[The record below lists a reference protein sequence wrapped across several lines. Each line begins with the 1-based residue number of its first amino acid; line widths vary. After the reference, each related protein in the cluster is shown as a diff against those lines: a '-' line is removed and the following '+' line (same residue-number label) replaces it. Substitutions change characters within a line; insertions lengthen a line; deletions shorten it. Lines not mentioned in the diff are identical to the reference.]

1 MPSILESL
9 YYGNLLP
16 EEQVVPK
23 GPQYRQLSRELSEA
37 MVAWREKLSGEHF
50 TELEALIDLQQ
61 KIQGMEMTE
70 AFTNGFKLGA
80 GLMIEV
86 LIGSGR
92 RGHKPQAT
100 TGRV

>member
-1 MPSILESL
+1 MPSLLESL

-23 GPQYRQLSRELSEA
+23 DPQYRQLSRELSEA
-37 MVAWREKLSGEHF
+37 MLAWREKLSGEDF

-86 LIGSGR
+86 LIGSGPER
-92 RGHKPQAT
+92 A
-100 TGRV
+100 

>member
-1 MPSILESL
+1 MPDFLESL

-16 EEQVVPK
+16 EKQVVPK
-23 GPQYRQLSRELSEA
+23 DPQYRQLSRELSEA
-37 MVAWREKLSGEHF
+37 MVAWREKFSSADF

-86 LIGSGR
+86 LIGNGPERS
-92 RGHKPQAT
+92 
-100 TGRV
+100 